1 MRDDA
6 DGDDDDGDD
15 GFIIIFIF
23 LYIRS
28 CLFILICALYTL
40 SMSGALSSF
49 LHTIFDRLNILLSRI
64 EDASRGL
71 MTIKL

>member
-6 DGDDDDGDD
+6 DGDDDDADDGDD

-28 CLFILICALYTL
+28 CLFIDLRTVDSINEWCIIIL
-40 SMSGALSSF
+40 S
-49 LHTIFDRLNILLSRI
+49 T
-64 EDASRGL
+64 
-71 MTIKL
+71 